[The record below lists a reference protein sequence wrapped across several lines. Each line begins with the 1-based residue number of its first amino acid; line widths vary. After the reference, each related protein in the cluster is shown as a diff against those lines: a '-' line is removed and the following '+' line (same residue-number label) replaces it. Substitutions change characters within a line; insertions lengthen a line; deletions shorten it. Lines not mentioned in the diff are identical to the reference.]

1 MRIADYK
8 LKKQEDM
15 KKIAFT
21 LIALMLLISMTA
33 CSMVVDG
40 INTKRVTASNNYVT
54 KEYKLTDFN
63 KISLAGSG
71 NVYFTQRP
79 GTPTVS
85 VVTSDNIAELLEV
98 YVENNTLT
106 IKFKKGYSIN
116 NRGKL
121 DFTIHAENLTSMGI
135 AGSGDFKLM
144 NGLTTDNLKLSVAGS
159 GNMDC
164 NNIQCQGDVKVSIA
178 GSGDIEAHNLKCNAM
193 EASVAGSGN
202 VQITGIESQQVKASI
217 SGSGDFILQGN
228 TRQASYSIAGSGDID
243 AQNLVAEDVNASSS
257 GSGDITCHA
266 KNSIKAR
273 KTGSGSIG
281 YKGNPS
287 TVDIGKKDIYPI
299 N

>member
-164 NNIQCQGDVKVSIA
+164 NNIHCQGDVKVSIA
-178 GSGDIEAHNLKCNAM
+178 GSGDI
-193 EASVAGSGN
+193 
-202 VQITGIESQQVKASI
+202 
-217 SGSGDFILQGN
+217 
-228 TRQASYSIAGSGDID
+228 
-243 AQNLVAEDVNASSS
+243 
-257 GSGDITCHA
+257 
-266 KNSIKAR
+266 
-273 KTGSGSIG
+273 
-281 YKGNPS
+281 
-287 TVDIGKKDIYPI
+287 
-299 N
+299 